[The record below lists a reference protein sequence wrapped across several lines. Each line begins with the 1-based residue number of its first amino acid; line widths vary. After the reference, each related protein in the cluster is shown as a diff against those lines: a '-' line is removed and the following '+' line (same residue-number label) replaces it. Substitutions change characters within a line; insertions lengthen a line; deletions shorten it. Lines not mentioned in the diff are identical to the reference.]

1 MEFRAAS
8 RLPQAPAREGRKP
21 VVCRTHN
28 IWEPL
33 PRLPENP
40 GKPRTRGSGVL
51 SLSAYATI
59 WHRPLVPPQFE
70 EVAGADQ
77 RSRSRYAPRDPEAA
91 GKPVS
96 QPSIEIHLDQDW
108 HSKQQDHYRLRQ
120 DL

>member
-33 PRLPENP
+33 PRLPENR
-40 GKPRTRGSGVL
+40 GKPRTRGAGVL

-59 WHRPLVPPQFE
+59 WHRPLVP
-70 EVAGADQ
+70 AWLC
-77 RSRSRYAPRDPEAA
+77 PRGRISTPWATKMRRMRAA
-91 GKPVS
+91 VQLHRTPVGCS
-96 QPSIEIHLDQDW
+96 N
-108 HSKQQDHYRLRQ
+108 RLLAVMNRI
-120 DL
+120 DVLNRPTW

>member
-59 WHRPLVPPQFE
+59 WHRPLVPAHKKLHCLE
-70 EVAGADQ
+70 ECKPKSIKNTAD
-77 RSRSRYAPRDPEAA
+77 AAHPVPREQTSP
-91 GKPVS
+91 
-96 QPSIEIHLDQDW
+96 
-108 HSKQQDHYRLRQ
+108 
-120 DL
+120 

>member
-40 GKPRTRGSGVL
+40 GKPGIRGSGIHA
-51 SLSAYATI
+51 LSAYATI
-59 WHRPLVPPQFE
+59 WHQPLVPAMPQNSQKSLKFTKLARERME
-70 EVAGADQ
+70 EYQ
-77 RSRSRYAPRDPEAA
+77 
-91 GKPVS
+91 
-96 QPSIEIHLDQDW
+96 LDQKTIEDAFW
-108 HSKQQDHYRLRQ
+108 NG
-120 DL
+120 